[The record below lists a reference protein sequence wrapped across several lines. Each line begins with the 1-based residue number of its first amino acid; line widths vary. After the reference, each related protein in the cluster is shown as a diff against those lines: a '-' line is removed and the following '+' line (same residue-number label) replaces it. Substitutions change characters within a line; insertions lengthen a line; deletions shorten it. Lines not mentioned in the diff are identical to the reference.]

1 MRRIKIWKDAIKV
14 ARAFRADWDE
24 DPSTW
29 VLPEEKEIYEKLKE
43 IMRDK

>member
-1 MRRIKIWKDAIKV
+1 MRRIKIWKDAMKV

-29 VLPEEKEIYEKLKE
+29 TLPEEKEIYEKLKE

>member
-1 MRRIKIWKDAIKV
+1 MKV
-14 ARAFRADWDE
+14 ARAFRADWDK

-29 VLPEEKEIYEKLKE
+29 ILPEEKEIYEKLKE